1 MLNVLINAYAISP
14 NWGSEPGMGWNW
26 VINLAKYCNLH
37 IITEGEWKDD
47 IESAVQTLPQKD
59 HLHFYYNPLPDKIR
73 RMCWNQGDWRF
84 YWYYHKWQ
92 KRTLTIARQI
102 CKEQRI
108 DVIHQ
113 LNMVGFR
120 EPGCLWKIKNIPYV
134 WGPFC
139 GCSPVSLPFI
149 KDAGYKIF
157 WKFLIKN
164 IISQLQIRFQP
175 NVIHAIKRADILLTP
190 HADIKSLI
198 GRLYNKEPFL
208 LQETGIKGDC
218 VPPKIFSHSEKKT
231 FDILWVGR
239 FIFTKR
245 LDIALKTIARLK
257 HIQNLRFHIVGS
269 GLNNEDVFYKRMAD
283 QLDISSICIWHGALS
298 NDQVQI
304 IMQNVDIFF
313 FTSISEATSTVVLE
327 AIQNRCP
334 IVCHNACGFGPLIN
348 DKIGRKIQVV
358 SPQSSIKQFAE
369 VIENLYNNRHELD
382 SMIPQFDE
390 LIQPLTYEAKA
401 RQILDIYTHLV
412 LGK

>member
-283 QLDISSICIWHGALS
+283 QLDISSICIWHGTLP

-390 LIQPLTYEAKA
+390 LILPLTYEAKA